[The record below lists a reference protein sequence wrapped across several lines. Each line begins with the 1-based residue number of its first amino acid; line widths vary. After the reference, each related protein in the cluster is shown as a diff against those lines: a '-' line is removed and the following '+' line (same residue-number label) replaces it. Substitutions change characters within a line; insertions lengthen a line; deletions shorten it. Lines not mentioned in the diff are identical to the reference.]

1 MVGMATMDRI
11 PADVAAGEGRI
22 ERLERAGV
30 ELVELSFVDNAG
42 ITRVKAVPL
51 GRLAAA
57 ASTGVGASPCF
68 ETFGSDDVMV
78 PGRYLGGPDGDLRLV
93 PDLDRAVALVGAP
106 GWAWAPVDKF
116 TQDGARFVACQRAF
130 AARQAAAA
138 EERGLTLR
146 MAIEHEWI
154 LGGAAEGT
162 EGFTA
167 AFEGPAYGQI
177 RLERVAGYARELV
190 VDLLAQDIAVEQFH
204 PEYATAQLEL
214 SVAAADPVSAADD
227 AVLVRHSV
235 RTRSLRHGWRASFAP
250 SVDPDGA
257 GSGAHLHLSVHD
269 GEGSAMSGGAGPA
282 GLRPPGEAFL
292 AGVLRELPAL
302 VAVGAG
308 HPASFLR
315 LQPSRWAGV
324 WQCWGVE
331 TRETALDKDQSS
343 LAALNIR
350 GLLTLNAAYALAMAA
365 TAITVY
371 VFGLLLQRRREYVTM
386 RALGVRGGLVRALLV
401 TEAGGVAVL
410 GAAAGVLAG
419 VAMAFFLVRVLRPSF
434 VLRPVVVLPVGDVA
448 ILTGLVVAVSVLAAL
463 AATVLVN
470 RLPATEL
477 LRDE

>member
-1 MVGMATMDRI
+1 MVSMATMDRI

-154 LGGAAEGT
+154 LGSAAEGT

-269 GEGSAMSGGAGPA
+269 EEGSAMSGGAGPA
-282 GLRPPGEAFL
+282 GLRPPGEAIL

-331 TRETALDKDQSS
+331 TRETALRMITG
-343 LAALNIR
+343 LAGTEGRAA
-350 GLLTLNAAYALAMAA
+350 NAEVKCFDA
-365 TAITVY
+365 TANPY
-371 VFGLLLQRRREYVTM
+371 
-386 RALGVRGGLVRALLV
+386 LLV
-401 TEAGGVAVL
+401 GAVI
-410 GAAAGVLAG
+410 AAGLAG
-419 VAMAFFLVRVLRPSF
+419 VDEQLRLPEPVTGDPAALDPVRQASAGIHR
-434 VLRPVVVLPVGDVA
+434 LPTSATDA
-448 ILTGLVVAVSVLAAL
+448 ADAL
-463 AATVLVN
+463 AASAVLVAAMG
-470 RLPATEL
+470 RELHDALLTVRREEARRCAGLDPAEL
-477 LRDE
+477 AEATRWRW